1 VKRLAC
7 ALVMSIAALL
17 TALPAAGAEDGA
29 QQFADLGRCTLD
41 SGQTIEHCRVGYR
54 TFGTLNAAGDNA
66 VLMLTWLNGRTEDLL
81 SLVGSAPSKTRL
93 IDTTKY
99 YAVLLDALGDGVSS
113 SPSNS
118 DDDQK
123 GASFPAITERDMVR
137 AEHRAV
143 TEVLHLRHA
152 RAVIGI
158 SMGGEQTFEWA
169 VTYPE
174 FFNLA
179 VPIIGT
185 PQLTSYDLLSH
196 TITEDAMLAD
206 PDYKD
211 GKYGEKQPAL
221 KVANELLVMQMTTP
235 QFRAE
240 HTDRKDFPALLE
252 EARKPERQDAND
264 RMWQLKAVLAQ
275 DVLRGK
281 PLEEVAKATR
291 AKWLVIVSA
300 HDHSVYPAPAL
311 AWAKAVGAETYISDT
326 PCGHLIMECDADQV
340 SQRVEKFLA
349 Q

>member
-1 VKRLAC
+1 
-7 ALVMSIAALL
+7 MMAATLS
-17 TALPAAGAEDGA
+17 AAVPASAQDGA

-41 SGQTIEHCRVGYR
+41 SGQTIEHCRVGFR

-66 VLMLTWLNGRTEDLL
+66 VLMPTWLNGRTEDMLA
-81 SLVGSAPSKTRL
+81 LVGSAPSPTRL
-93 IDTTKY
+93 IDTTKF

-118 DDDQK
+118 DVQK
-123 GASFPAITERDMVR
+123 GVEFPAITERDMVR
-137 AEHRAV
+137 AEYRAV
-143 TEVLHLRHA
+143 TEVLHLKHA
-152 RAVIGI
+152 HAVIGI

-174 FFNLA
+174 FFDLA
-179 VPIIGT
+179 VPIAGT
-185 PQLTSYDLLSH
+185 PQPTSYDLLSH

-206 PDYKD
+206 PDYKG

-221 KVANELLVMQMTTP
+221 TLANELLKMELTTP
-235 QFRAE
+235 QYRVE
-240 HTDRKDFPALLE
+240 HTERKDFPALLD

-264 RMWQLKAVLAQ
+264 RMWQLKAVLAL
-275 DVLRGK
+275 DVPRGK
-281 PLEEVAKATR
+281 PLDEVAKATR

-300 HDHSVYPAPAL
+300 HDHLVYPGPAL
-311 AWAKAVGAETYISDT
+311 AWAKAAGAESYISDT
-326 PCGHLIMECDADQV
+326 PCGHSLMECDAEQI

>member
-1 VKRLAC
+1 MKLFAC
-7 ALVMSIAALL
+7 LFMMAATLS
-17 TALPAAGAEDGA
+17 AAVPASAQDGA

-41 SGQTIEHCRVGYR
+41 SGQTIEHCRVGFR

-66 VLMLTWLNGRTEDLL
+66 VLMPTWLNGRTEDMLA
-81 SLVGSAPSKTRL
+81 LVGSAPSPTRL
-93 IDTTKY
+93 IDTTKF

-118 DDDQK
+118 DVQK
-123 GASFPAITERDMVR
+123 GVEFPAITERDMVR
-137 AEHRAV
+137 AEYRAV
-143 TEVLHLRHA
+143 TEVLHLKHA
-152 RAVIGI
+152 HAVIGI

-174 FFNLA
+174 FFDLA
-179 VPIIGT
+179 VPIAGT
-185 PQLTSYDLLSH
+185 PQPTSYDLLSH

-206 PDYKD
+206 PDYKG

-221 KVANELLVMQMTTP
+221 TLANELLKMELTTP
-235 QFRAE
+235 QYRVE
-240 HTDRKDFPALLE
+240 HTERKDFPALLD

-264 RMWQLKAVLAQ
+264 RMWQLKAVLAL
-275 DVLRGK
+275 DVPRGK
-281 PLEEVAKATR
+281 PLDEVAKATR

-300 HDHSVYPAPAL
+300 HDHLVYPGPAL
-311 AWAKAVGAETYISDT
+311 AWAKAAGAESYISDT
-326 PCGHLIMECDADQV
+326 PCGHSLMECDAEQI

>member
-1 VKRLAC
+1 MRRFAC
-7 ALVMSIAALL
+7 AFMMGAALL
-17 TALPAAGAEDGA
+17 VAVVPVLAEDGA
-29 QQFADLGRCTLD
+29 QQFADLGHCTLD
-41 SGQTIEHCRVGYR
+41 SGQTIHHCRVGYR

-66 VLMLTWLNGRTEDLL
+66 VMMPTWLNGRTEDLL

-93 IDTTKY
+93 IDTTKFY
-99 YAVLLDALGDGVSS
+99 VVLLDALGDGVSS

-118 DDDQK
+118 DDQK
-123 GASFPAITERDMVR
+123 GADFPAITERDMVR
-137 AEHRAV
+137 AEYRAV
-143 TEVLHLRHA
+143 TETLHLKHA
-152 RAVIGI
+152 HAVVGV

-174 FFNLA
+174 FFDLA

-196 TITEDAMLAD
+196 TIAEDAMLAD

-221 KVANELLVMQMTTP
+221 KLANELLVMQLSTP

-240 HTDRKDFPALLE
+240 HTERNDFPAFLE

-264 RMWQLKAVLAQ
+264 RMWQLKAVLAH

-281 PLEEVAKATR
+281 SMDEVAKATR

-300 HDHSVYPAPAL
+300 HDHSVYPGPAL
-311 AWAKAVGAETYISDT
+311 AWAKAAGAETYISDT
-326 PCGHLIMECDADQV
+326 PCGHLIMECDAEQV

>member
-1 VKRLAC
+1 MVATLCVA
-7 ALVMSIAALL
+7 
-17 TALPAAGAEDGA
+17 ALPAIAEDSA

-54 TFGTLNAAGDNA
+54 TLGTLNAAGDNA
-66 VLMLTWLNGRTEDLL
+66 VLMPTWLNGRTEDML
-81 SLVGSAPSKTRL
+81 SLVGSQPSKTRL

-118 DDDQK
+118 DVQK
-123 GASFPAITERDMVR
+123 GADFPTITERDMVR
-137 AEHRAV
+137 AEYRAV
-143 TEVLHLRHA
+143 TEVLQLKHA
-152 RAVIGI
+152 HAIVGI
-158 SMGGEQTFEWA
+158 SMGGEQTFEWSVA
-169 VTYPE
+169 YPE
-174 FFNLA
+174 FFDRA
-179 VPIIGT
+179 VSIVGT

-196 TITEDAMLAD
+196 TITQDAMLAD

-211 GKYGEKQPAL
+211 GKYGEKQPPL
-221 KVANELLVMQMTTP
+221 KLANELLYMELTTP

-240 HTDRKDFPALLE
+240 HTERKAFPALLG
-252 EARKPERQDAND
+252 EARKAERQDAND

-275 DVLRGK
+275 DATHGK
-281 PLEEVAKATR
+281 SMEDAAKATR

-300 HDHSVYPAPAL
+300 HDHLVYPAPAL
-311 AWAKAVGAETYISDT
+311 AWAKAAGGETYISDT
-326 PCGHLIMECDADQV
+326 PCGHLLMECDAEQV

>member
-1 VKRLAC
+1 VKRLGC
-7 ALVMSIAALL
+7 AWMMGVALL
-17 TALPAAGAEDGA
+17 GASPSAGAEDGA

-41 SGQTIEHCRVGYR
+41 NGQTIEHCRVGYR

-66 VLMLTWLNGRTEDLL
+66 VLMPTWLNGRTEDLL

-118 DDDQK
+118 DDEQK

-137 AEHRAV
+137 AEYRAV
-143 TEVLHLRHA
+143 TEVLHLKHA
-152 RAVIGI
+152 RAVVGI

-221 KVANELLVMQMTTP
+221 KLANELLKMQLTTP
-235 QFRAE
+235 QFRSE

-326 PCGHLIMECDADQV
+326 PCGHLIMECDAEQV

>member
-1 VKRLAC
+1 VKRFAC
-7 ALVMSIAALL
+7 AWVMGIVLL
-17 TALPAAGAEDGA
+17 AALPATGAEDGA
-29 QQFADLGRCTLD
+29 QQFVNLGRCTLD
-41 SGQTIEHCRVGYR
+41 NGQTIEHCRVGYR

-66 VLMLTWLNGRTEDLL
+66 VLMPTWLNGRTEDLVA
-81 SLVGSAPSKTRL
+81 LVGSVPSKTRL

-99 YAVLLDALGDGVSS
+99 YAVLLDSLGDGVSS

-118 DDDQK
+118 DDQK
-123 GASFPAITERDMVR
+123 GANFPAITERDMVR
-137 AEHRAV
+137 AEYRAV
-143 TEVLHLRHA
+143 TEALHLKHA
-152 RAVIGI
+152 RAVVGI
-158 SMGGEQTFEWA
+158 SMGAEQTFEWT

-179 VPIIGT
+179 VSIIGT

-221 KVANELLVMQMTTP
+221 KLANELLKMELTTP

-240 HTDRKDFPALLE
+240 HTDRKEFPALLE

-264 RMWQLKAVLAQ
+264 RMWQLKAVLAH

-281 PLEEVAKATR
+281 SLEEVAKTTR

-300 HDHSVYPAPAL
+300 HDHLVYPGPAL

-326 PCGHLIMECDADQV
+326 PCGHLIMECDAEQV